1 MGDGLTCRCGRPGKP
16 TSRSEA
22 GRSPAKR
29 DLYTIAASL
38 SDTLNIWLAFKRTT
52 SNVRAFCMAARTV
65 AALIISGAF
74 FFRVRYYINLS
85 YEGERE
91 MRWNLLAIFA
101 IVFGILLIIKG
112 LDTLITW
119 RAWFFCISG
128 LVLLLPGIIRSY
140 LVLRRLWVPKSSKEG
155 KI

>member
-1 MGDGLTCRCGRPGKP
+1 
-16 TSRSEA
+16 
-22 GRSPAKR
+22 
-29 DLYTIAASL
+29 
-38 SDTLNIWLAFKRTT
+38 
-52 SNVRAFCMAARTV
+52 MAARTV